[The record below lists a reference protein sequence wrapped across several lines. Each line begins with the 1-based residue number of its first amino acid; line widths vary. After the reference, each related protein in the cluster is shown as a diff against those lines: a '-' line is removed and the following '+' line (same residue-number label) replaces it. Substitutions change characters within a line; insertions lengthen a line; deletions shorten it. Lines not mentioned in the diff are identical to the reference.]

1 MLPGAEELP
10 LLTEQYCMALLPM
23 SVLAP
28 IATSMMAIS
37 SRFIESEYPANGKC
51 PQCRLWI
58 MQAKPVGTLGF
69 SASKKQDSP

>member
-28 IATSMMAIS
+28 VATSMMAIS
-37 SRFIESEYPANGKC
+37 NRFIESEDPVNGKC
-51 PQCRLWI
+51 AECRLWI
-58 MQAKPVGTLGF
+58 IQAKLVGTLG
-69 SASKKQDSP
+69 SSNLKKQDSP